1 MGGSKCQ
8 WSRLVV
14 VPLSVLL
21 PRPPAGSFVERLSE
35 IQACLYMSKY
45 SALHTYSAYCQRT
58 SMVALSMYT
67 IGQRKAIRCP
77 RVVNVLQAFPWD
89 KFC

>member
-45 SALHTYSAYCQRT
+45 SALHTYSASSLPENFHGSPEHVHQRAEKGH
-58 SMVALSMYT
+58 MLSSGSEC
-67 IGQRKAIRCP
+67 IASLPLG
-77 RVVNVLQAFPWD
+77 
-89 KFC
+89 